1 MAERVSEL
9 QGPLLIRAEH
19 CWIRAYPYDLLSFI
33 TSLGA
38 LPPNSHIGG
47 YVSNT
52 DILGGHRHL
61 VHRRFKAYILEKS
74 AFNPWLS
81 FLLEIVWL
89 STIQVKLHMLLKH
102 SWPHIK
108 NLKRWNLVQIKALQ
122 NYCLNQECWFM
133 SKYIYNSGLFFLRVK
148 LSPKICYWLLCTAIL
163 RAQQEN
169 AVYTSGYSS
178 VDACQTGH

>member
-1 MAERVSEL
+1 MAYTTKVYFLTFLETRSSQIKVQQGWFLVRSSFLARRWLPFCCVLPNMAERVSEL

-47 YVSNT
+47 YVSKT

-74 AFNPWLS
+74 AFNP
-81 FLLEIVWL
+81 
-89 STIQVKLHMLLKH
+89 
-102 SWPHIK
+102 
-108 NLKRWNLVQIKALQ
+108 
-122 NYCLNQECWFM
+122 
-133 SKYIYNSGLFFLRVK
+133 
-148 LSPKICYWLLCTAIL
+148 
-163 RAQQEN
+163 
-169 AVYTSGYSS
+169 
-178 VDACQTGH
+178 